1 MTSMKRGL
9 QTILA
14 IPSVLPLVVGA
25 LGFVFG
31 AGLPVPAGEVN
42 PKLDSQFRFIAWQTR
57 IASHG
62 DR

>member
-14 IPSVLPLVVGA
+14 IPSVLPRVVGA
-25 LGFVFG
+25 LGFVLG
-31 AGLPVPAGEVN
+31 VGLLVPAGEVN
-42 PKLDSQFRFIAWQTR
+42 PLDSQFRFIPWQTR
-57 IASHG
+57 IASPG